1 MKNKGFDFKNPTVIF
16 SLIAGIG
23 LLGTAIVKSASY
35 ITLPDRVEA
44 AEQDIES
51 VQDYIKE
58 QRISNELMKDM
69 FKQQQ
74 QYQQQP
80 QQPYCEW
87 YESKFWCFDER
98 TQQWYQPEVK

>member
-1 MKNKGFDFKNPTVIF
+1 MKEKRFDWKNPTVIF

-80 QQPYCEW
+80 QQPYCEV
-87 YESKFWCFDER
+87 YQGATWCWDER